1 VSARG
6 GPGSERKAHPERPR
20 IGGAGLLRQPVRQQS
35 LRHSNLALVASH
47 IFTADE
53 PVSRAQ
59 IVGTS
64 GLTRATVSRL
74 VEALLTAAVIEER
87 EPPPTRGAGR
97 PVRPLAPATGTHV
110 ALGLEVNTTSLGG
123 CLVDLAGNVVDERV
137 VDGDYFAS
145 DPTAVLADLMTLAE
159 ALLSGPSA
167 LGGRHVGSHVSLPGA
182 VNNGTIVVARNLGWQ
197 DFDVVGLLGENPRL
211 GARPLRLGSVG
222 PMSALAESRYRETS
236 NGGGSFAWV
245 SGDNS
250 IGSSII
256 VDGQLITDVKG
267 WDGNVGSI
275 PVGGTVVGGRPLDRH
290 PLDEYVGRRALLRRA
305 GLPTTTSID
314 ELADIAHAGTEPALH
329 TALGDAGAALGDVV
343 ATMMTLVS
351 TPVVVFGDTLAAI
364 LPFVAEQVDVAL
376 RHRLPAGHVVRPR
389 LEASI
394 TSSHAAMRGGALSI
408 LEEALAD
415 AERWLVRPAL
425 LGG

>member
-1 VSARG
+1 MSARG
-6 GPGSERKAHPERPR
+6 GSGTERGVHPERPR
-20 IGGAGLLRQPVRQQS
+20 LGGAGLLRRPVRQQS

-59 IVGTS
+59 IVAAS

-74 VEALLTAAVIEER
+74 VEALLAAAVVEER
-87 EPPPTRGAGR
+87 EPPPSRGAGR
-97 PVRPLAPATGTHV
+97 PVRPLAPAAGTHV

-123 CLVDLAGNVVDERV
+123 CLVDLAGNVVAERI

-145 DPTAVLADLMTLAE
+145 DPTAVLADLATLAV
-159 ALLSGPSA
+159 ALLTGPSA
-167 LGGRHVGSHVSLPGA
+167 SGLRHVGSHVSLPGA
-182 VNNGTIVVARNLGWQ
+182 VDRGTIVVARKLGWH
-197 DFDVVGLLGENPRL
+197 DVDILGRLGENARL

-236 NGGGSFAWV
+236 SGGGSFAWV

-250 IGSSII
+250 VGSSII

-275 PVGGTVVGGRPLDRH
+275 PVGGTVVGGRPLQRH
-290 PLDEYVGRRALLRRA
+290 ALDDYVGRRALLRRA
-305 GLPTTTSID
+305 GLPPTTTIE
-314 ELADIAHAGTEPALH
+314 ELAEIAHAGTVPALQ
-329 TALGDAGAALGDVV
+329 TALSDAGAALGDVV

-364 LPFVAEQVDVAL
+364 LPFVGDQVDVAL
-376 RHRLPAGHVVRPR
+376 RQRLPAGHVVRPR

-415 AERWLVRPAL
+415 AERWLVRPGDL
-425 LGG
+425 SG